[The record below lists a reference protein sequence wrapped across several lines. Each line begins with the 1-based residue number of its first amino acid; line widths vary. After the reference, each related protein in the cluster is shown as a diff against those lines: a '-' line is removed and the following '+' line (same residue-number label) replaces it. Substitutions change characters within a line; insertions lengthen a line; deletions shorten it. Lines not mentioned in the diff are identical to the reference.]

1 LEDALAASG
10 AEAKVEDG
18 LLQGTFRVRY
28 SLAKEPAVTLLV
40 LTGDRSRDLPGRGRV
55 NLVRNFVRSIADRS
69 TYRNYKL
76 VVVDDGN
83 SSIETR
89 RLVADVGGRLESYPA
104 EAHFNYAKK
113 LNWATRRVRTDHV
126 IYLNDDM
133 QVISPGWIEALLEL
147 SIQDPIGGVGGRLL
161 YPDDT
166 VQHAGVVLGINDS
179 AAHVFLT
186 LPRDQAGYNGYTH
199 LIRNYSAVTGAVFAT
214 RMDVM
219 EAVGGMDERLRLDF
233 NDIDLCLRIGRTGKR
248 IVYTPYCELYHY
260 ESSSA
265 PRNSQAPDEVRL
277 FKERWSGVI
286 ANDPFYNPACPRDRL
301 NFV

>member
-1 LEDALAASG
+1 M
-10 AEAKVEDG
+10 
-18 LLQGTFRVRY
+18 R
-28 SLAKEPAVTLLV
+28 
-40 LTGDRSRDLPGRGRV
+40 TG
-55 NLVRNFVRSIADRS
+55 S
-69 TYRNYKL
+69 TYRNYEL

-89 RLVADVGGRLESYPA
+89 RLVADVGARLESYPA
-104 EAHFNYAKK
+104 ETHFNYAKK
-113 LNWATRRVRTDHV
+113 LNWATRRVRTDNV

-166 VQHAGVVLGINDS
+166 VQHAGMVLGINDS

-214 RMDVM
+214 RMEVM
-219 EAVGGMDERLRLDF
+219 EAVGGMDERLRVDF
-233 NDIDLCLRIGRTGKR
+233 NDIDLCLRIGRLGKR

-265 PRNSQAPDEVRL
+265 VRTAQAPDEVRL
-277 FKERWSGVI
+277 FKERWAGVI
-286 ANDPFYNPACPRDRL
+286 ANDPFYNPGCPRDRL